1 MRVNIAHR
9 LKKSIYVQF
18 TVLFSVVA
26 FFSFLEFILNRK
38 AFLVTDTISEY
49 VTSLAYWGSYL
60 RNAAGTFVR
69 TGKLHFPQWDFS
81 LGLGADII
89 STLNWY
95 VVGDPLTLLSAFV
108 KPDKTIYLHH
118 VLAVLR
124 LYLSGIA
131 FLFYCRSTKQNE
143 EYSVC
148 GALVYVF
155 SGYAMF
161 LAYRHTY
168 FINSFIYLPLLYVG
182 IERILHGRSP
192 TFFIIAVFVSC
203 VSNFYFFYVLTLL
216 TVVYAFVRFFFVY
229 SDNRLRNFL
238 KCFFMLFFAYAIG
251 MLLASAVFLP
261 NVFGFLGCGRS
272 GSMPPIPLF
281 YDLKYYFKIIVA
293 SISPSYISSYTYL
306 GFSPVVLP
314 LLILCFMR
322 KEYKELK
329 VFGALYLIFLCFPI
343 IGSAFNGFGY
353 ITNRWGFALSFFAGI
368 VLVQL
373 LPELNCL
380 RKREYKY
387 VIGIPCAMC
396 AAVFA
401 GCFVPG
407 EISSDIRKSVL
418 LSYVVLS
425 VTLVAVFLLNKYRE
439 KLGAKFVSYVFLVII
454 CFSVVVNAYERFSP
468 RYMNYVSEFF
478 DMGWSNS
485 ATFGSAD
492 ELAKKIND
500 KTFWRYEYPEKRL
513 PNNSM
518 LFERNGTSFYFSEV
532 SRHIIDFFELY
543 GLYKGDEQHLN
554 GFDSR
559 TALQAVSCV
568 KYCIQEAENRNAPRG
583 FAKIGGGTYNG
594 KKYDLYE
601 NENALP
607 IGFLYRNYI
616 SEEDFFQLDMVE
628 REAELLN
635 AAVIHDCDVD
645 EITFEKPSAAKAVI
659 RNEFSLSFDDEV
671 GALEHSFSVGKNDS
685 SVYISFIPP
694 ENAASYLVLKD
705 VYFENDDTP
714 RISVYAGNEFVGR
727 FQVKENF
734 SEYGH
739 QFVIN
744 LGVLDAKDMCTVQ
757 IVFHKN
763 GSYNIGDT
771 YIASLPY
778 AKTEMSV
785 RNLSE
790 TVLENI
796 AVADDFISG
805 SIYAD
810 SDGFLFLSI
819 PFSDGWNAFVDG
831 VSVPLYRTQVM
842 YSGLFVAQGEHTVTL
857 KYSNPFI
864 KAGMVLSLIG
874 FVLFVLVFVLYRRK
888 HLA

>member
-1 MRVNIAHR
+1 MRRTNIAHG
-9 LKKSIYVQF
+9 LKNNIYVQF

-26 FFSFLEFILNRK
+26 FFSFLEFIVNRK

-69 TGKLHFPQWDFS
+69 TGNIHFPQWDFS
-81 LGLGADII
+81 LGLGADIV

-95 VVGDPLTLLSAFV
+95 VAGDPLTVLSAFV
-108 KPDKTIYLHH
+108 KPEGTVYLHH

-131 FLFYCRSTKQNE
+131 FLFYCRSTERNE
-143 EYSVC
+143 DYSMC
-148 GALVYVF
+148 GALIYVF

-182 IERILHGRSP
+182 IERILRGRSP
-192 TFFIIAVFVSC
+192 TFFSIAVFISC
-203 VSNFYFFYVLTLL
+203 VSNFYFFYILSILTII
-216 TVVYAFVRFFFVY
+216 YAIVRFFFVY
-229 SDNRLRNFL
+229 SENRLRKFF
-238 KCFFMLFFAYAIG
+238 KCFFMSFYAYAIG
-251 MLLASAVFLP
+251 IFLASVVFLP
-261 NVFGFLGCGRS
+261 NVFAFLDCGRS

-281 YDLKYYFKIIVA
+281 YDLKYYFKVIIA

-306 GFSPVVLP
+306 GFSPIVLP
-314 LLILCFMR
+314 LLVLCLLR
-322 KEYKELK
+322 KEYRELK
-329 VFGALYLIFLCFPI
+329 VFGILYLIFLCFPI

-353 ITNRWGFALSFFAGI
+353 ITNRWGFTLSFFAGI
-368 VLVQL
+368 ASVQL
-373 LPELNCL
+373 LPELSCL
-380 RKREYKY
+380 HRREYKY
-387 VIGIPCAMC
+387 VIGIPCVMC

-407 EISSDIRKSVL
+407 EISSDIRQSVL
-418 LSYVVLS
+418 LSYLVLF
-425 VTLVAVFLLNKYRE
+425 VTLVVVFLLNKHRE
-439 KLGAKFVSYVFLVII
+439 KLNAKFVSYIFLVVV
-454 CFSVVVNAYERFSP
+454 CFSVCVNAYERFSP

-478 DMGWSNS
+478 EWGWANPT
-485 ATFGSAD
+485 AFNAAD
-492 ELAKKIND
+492 ALVKEVHD
-500 KTFWRYEYPEKRL
+500 ETFWRYEYPEKRL

-532 SRHIIDFFELY
+532 NRRIIDFFELY

-554 GFDSR
+554 GFDIR
-559 TALQAVSCV
+559 TALQAVSCA
-568 KYCIQEAENRNAPRG
+568 KYYIQDAENRNMPHG

-601 NENALP
+601 NEYVLP
-607 IGFLYRNYI
+607 VGFLYRNYI

-628 REAELLN
+628 REAELLD
-635 AAVIHDCDVD
+635 AVVVHNCNMD
-645 EITFEKPSAAKAVI
+645 EIVFEKPSAAETVI
-659 RNEFSLSFDDEV
+659 RNEFSLAFDEEV
-671 GALEHSFSVGKNDS
+671 EVSEHLFSIGKSDS
-685 SVYISFIPP
+685 SVCLNFIPL
-694 ENAASYLVLKD
+694 ENAASYLVLED
-705 VYFENDDTP
+705 AYFENDGKP
-714 RISVYAGNEFVGR
+714 RISVYAGNEFVGTL
-727 FQVKENF
+727 QIKENF

-739 QFVIN
+739 QFVMN
-744 LGVLDAKDMCTVQ
+744 LGALDTEDMCTLR
-757 IVFHKN
+757 IVFHKK
-763 GSYNIGDT
+763 GSYSIGNM

-778 AKTEMSV
+778 AETEMLA

-790 TVLENI
+790 TVMEDI
-796 AVADDFISG
+796 TVADDFISG

-819 PFSDGWNAFVDG
+819 PFSNGWNAFVDG

-857 KYSNPFI
+857 RYSNPFI
-864 KAGMVLSLIG
+864 KAGAVLSLIG
-874 FVLFVLVFVLYRRK
+874 FVLLVSWNLPRLWK
-888 HLA
+888 

>member
-1 MRVNIAHR
+1 MRRTNIAHG
-9 LKKSIYVQF
+9 LKNSIYVQF
-18 TVLFSVVA
+18 TVLFSVAA

-49 VTSLAYWGSYL
+49 VASLAYWGSYL
-60 RNAAGTFVR
+60 RNAAGIFVR

-89 STLNWY
+89 SILNWY
-95 VVGDPLTLLSAFV
+95 VAGDPLTLLSVFV
-108 KPDKTIYLHH
+108 KPEKTVYLHH

-124 LYLSGIA
+124 LYLSGIV
-131 FLFYCRSTKQNE
+131 FLFYCCSTERNE

-148 GALVYVF
+148 GALIYVF

-182 IERILHGRSP
+182 IERILRGRRP
-192 TFFIIAVFVSC
+192 TFFVVAVFISC
-203 VSNFYFFYVLTLL
+203 VSNFYFFYILSILTII
-216 TVVYAFVRFFFVY
+216 YAIVRFFFVY
-229 SDNRLRNFL
+229 SENRLRNFF
-238 KCFFMLFFAYAIG
+238 KCFFMSFYAYAIG
-251 MLLASAVFLP
+251 VLLASAVFLP
-261 NVFGFLGCGRS
+261 NVFGFLDCGRS

-281 YDLKYYFKIIVA
+281 YDLKYYFKVIIA

-314 LLILCFMR
+314 LLVLCSIR
-322 KEYKELK
+322 KEYRELK
-329 VFGALYLIFLCFPI
+329 VFGILYLIFLCFPI

-353 ITNRWGFALSFFAGI
+353 ITNRWVFALSFFAGI
-368 VLVQL
+368 ASVQL
-373 LPELNCL
+373 LPELSCL
-380 RKREYKY
+380 HRREYKY

-418 LSYVVLS
+418 LSYLVLFA
-425 VTLVAVFLLNKYRE
+425 TLIAILLLNKHRE
-439 KLGAKFVSYVFLVII
+439 KLSVKFVSYVFLVIV

-478 DMGWSNS
+478 DMGWSTS

-492 ELAKKIND
+492 AIAKKIDD

-532 SRHIIDFFELY
+532 NRHIIDFFELY

-559 TALQAVSCV
+559 TALQAVSCA
-568 KYCIQEAENRNAPRG
+568 KYYIQDAESQNMPHG
-583 FAKIGGGTYNG
+583 FAKIGSGTYNG

-601 NENALP
+601 NEYVLP
-607 IGFLYRNYI
+607 VGFLYRNYI
-616 SEEDFFQLDMVE
+616 SEEDFFRLDMVE

-635 AAVIHDCDVD
+635 VAVIHDCDVD
-645 EITFEKPSAAKAVI
+645 EIAFKKTSAAEAVI
-659 RNEFSLSFDDEV
+659 RNEFSLSLDEEV
-671 GALEHSFSVGKNDS
+671 KASEHSFSVGKNES
-685 SVYISFIPP
+685 SVYLNFFPL
-694 ENAASYLVLKD
+694 ENAVSYLVLED
-705 VYFENDDTP
+705 AYFENDDKP
-714 RISVYAGNEFVGR
+714 RISVYVGNEFVGTL
-727 FQVKENF
+727 QIKENF
-734 SEYGH
+734 SKYGH
-739 QFVIN
+739 QFVMN
-744 LGVLDAKDMCTVQ
+744 LGALDAEDMCTLR
-757 IVFHKN
+757 IVFHEK
-763 GSYNIGDT
+763 GSYNIGNMH
-771 YIASLPY
+771 IASLPY
-778 AKTEMSV
+778 AETEMLA

-790 TVLENI
+790 TVMEDI
-796 AVADDFISG
+796 SVADDSISG

-819 PFSDGWNAFVDG
+819 PFSNGWNAFVDG

-842 YSGLFVAQGEHTVTL
+842 YSGLFVAQGKHTVTL
-857 KYSNPFI
+857 SYSNPFI
-864 KAGMVLSLIG
+864 KVGAVLSLIG
-874 FVLFVLVFVLYRRK
+874 FVLLVSWNLHRFWK
-888 HLA
+888 